1 MPMIFGS
8 IFTKFYHAPIIFF
21 IKAKYGIR
29 LKNRINFNVC
39 HIVVYIVR
47 RPFWMAFQPIAKPP
61 EFWNHK
67 IKFEFVLIV
76 SFQIYS
82 NDYVSPLD
90 IRTEE
95 QLWKHINHSVHQA
108 DAGVGEDADAV
119 IDELQQEFTA

>member
-1 MPMIFGS
+1 MTIAARK
-8 IFTKFYHAPIIFF
+8 TYDDIID
-21 IKAKYGIR
+21 K
-29 LKNRINFNVC
+29 LKDLNEQQLSAI
-39 HIVVYIVR
+39 HTIIVGLV
-47 RPFWMAFQPIAKPP
+47 
-61 EFWNHK
+61 
-67 IKFEFVLIV
+67 
-76 SFQIYS
+76 S